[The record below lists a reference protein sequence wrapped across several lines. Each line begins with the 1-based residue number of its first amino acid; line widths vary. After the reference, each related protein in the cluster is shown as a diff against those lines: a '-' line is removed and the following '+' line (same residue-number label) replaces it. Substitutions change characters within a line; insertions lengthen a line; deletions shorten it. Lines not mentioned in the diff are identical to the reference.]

1 MGGGPRERAPPV
13 MTPPTSLL
21 PAGAIVA
28 SAVLWGAWWM
38 PLRAL
43 ETRGLAGSWATVAVY
58 AVALAL
64 LAPTLARQA
73 RSLLTER
80 RDLALIALFSGTS
93 LAAWNHAI
101 IVGEVVRAMLLFFLS
116 PVWATLI
123 TRFALGQPITPA
135 RLIAIPLGLAG
146 AAIVL
151 GVDTDIPVPRTVG
164 DALALAAGVLFAIAT
179 VIVRRAERIG
189 DRAKTTATFTGCAAG
204 ALAIALAFPAGAAPG
219 GATLIALLPLLLA
232 CAALILLP
240 ATWFEIWGN
249 SRLDPGAVNV
259 LFQIELVVAAITAA
273 AFADET
279 LGWRELVGGALIVG
293 AGLVETVAHVRR
305 PNLRHQGTP
314 T

>member
-1 MGGGPRERAPPV
+1 VAL
-13 MTPPTSLL
+13 TSTASRPLL

-28 SAVLWGAWWM
+28 SAALWGAWWM

-58 AVALAL
+58 TVALVL
-64 LAPTLARQA
+64 LGLPLVRRLAVHA
-73 RSLLTER
+73 GGW

-101 IVGEVVRAMLLFFLS
+101 LVGEVVRAMLLFFLC

-123 TRFALGQPITPA
+123 TRFVLGQPLTA
-135 RLIAIPLGLAG
+135 ERLVAIPLGLAG

-151 GVDTDIPVPRTVG
+151 GVDTDIPIPRTVG
-164 DALALAAGVLFAIAT
+164 DALALTAGVLFAIAT
-179 VIVRRAERIG
+179 VVVRRAEHLG
-189 DRAKTTATFTGCAAG
+189 DAPKTAATFAGCAAG
-204 ALAIALAFPAGAAPG
+204 ALAIALIFPVGAAPD
-219 GATLIALLPLLLA
+219 GATLAALAPLLLSFA
-232 CAALILLP
+232 MLVLLP
-240 ATWFEIWGN
+240 ATWLEIWGN

-259 LFQIELVVAAITAA
+259 LFQIELLVAALTAA

-293 AGLVETVAHVRR
+293 AGLIETVGQGRR
-305 PNLRHQGTP
+305 LRHANPRNQEATS
-314 T
+314 